1 MCPFFCHLNIYDA
14 KIAPSQVRAKNGA
27 PLLEVENTL
36 RCSLS
41 EEQSASNSKRAFV
54 YWLSEFND
62 LVPDVFWRNLPTH
75 DSVVQSTKCNIS
87 DAAAGGN
94 YCRKRNCQRGAIIL
108 SLFAQRV
115 VALGRCNYSLIMLHI
130 SFLTCQS
137 CKLLVSTQQQQ
148 LNKDSKLEPQ
158 WLGSIAYQLICQIA
172 FN

>member
-1 MCPFFCHLNIYDA
+1 MWCTYLFLKLKHSEVFFEWGTVCAFL
-14 KIAPSQVRAKNGA
+14 
-27 PLLEVENTL
+27 
-36 RCSLS
+36 
-41 EEQSASNSKRAFV
+41 ASNSKRAFV

-137 CKLLVSTQQQQ
+137 CKFLVLTQQQQ
-148 LNKDSKLEPQ
+148 LDKDSKLEPMTS
-158 WLGSIAYQLICQIA
+158 LYSLPVNMPNC
-172 FN
+172 

>member
-1 MCPFFCHLNIYDA
+1 MLSRLKDGFAIHSRGRSSLKTCKSSKWYT
-14 KIAPSQVRAKNGA
+14 
-27 PLLEVENTL
+27 LLEVKNTR

-137 CKLLVSTQQQQ
+137 CKFLVSTQQQQ
-148 LNKDSKLEPQ
+148 LDRDSKLEPMIS
-158 WLGSIAYQLICQIA
+158 LYSLPVNMPNC
-172 FN
+172 